1 MMIFQGM
8 KPALIGMALGIAGAL
23 AMGRLLSSLIYGVKT
38 SDPITFALTAALL
51 ALIALFA
58 NVIPAYRAAKVDPM
72 VALRY
77 E

>member
-1 MMIFQGM
+1 MQ
-8 KPALIGMALGIAGAL
+8 ALL

-58 NVIPAYRAAKVDPM
+58 ANVIPAYRAAKVDPM